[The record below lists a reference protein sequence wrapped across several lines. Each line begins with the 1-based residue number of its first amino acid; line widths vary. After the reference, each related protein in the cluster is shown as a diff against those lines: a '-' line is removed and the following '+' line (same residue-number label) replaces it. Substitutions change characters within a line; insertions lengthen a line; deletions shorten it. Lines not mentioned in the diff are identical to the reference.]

1 MPCTS
6 LSVNRLRL
14 TNFRSYAQL
23 DLRTEASLVVL
34 VGPNGAGKTNILES
48 ISLLTPG
55 RGMRRA
61 TLAEMARNSEN
72 TADEVNQD
80 WAIHAQVNGLLGPA
94 AIGTGVQ
101 DGHRVVRIDGE
112 TASGSGALGKHLS
125 ALWLTPVMDRLFAEG
140 ASNRRRFF
148 DRMVFGLTPGHG
160 AESAA
165 YEKALRDRSRLLKE
179 RSEKTDWLN
188 ILENRMAIHG
198 VAIADA
204 RLKAMKELQS
214 AIDDHLNSVFPRARL
229 TLQGSIEDVL
239 LSGMSVE
246 DAVAYFNEQLKTR
259 RARDSDSGGASIG
272 PHKTDLVV
280 YHVETGHVATQC
292 STGQQ
297 KALLINTILA
307 NMRCQMMR
315 RNVGPILL
323 LDEVAAHMDH
333 CRRDA
338 LFSEVQNI
346 GGQVWLTGTDREFFK
361 GLEPHAD
368 FYTVQ
373 ESAIMC

>member
-1 MPCTS
+1 M
-6 LSVNRLRL
+6 
-14 TNFRSYAQL
+14 
-23 DLRTEASLVVL
+23 VL

-72 TADEVNQD
+72 TADESNRD
-80 WAIHAQVNGLLGPA
+80 WAIHAQVNGVLGPA

-101 DGHRVVRIDGE
+101 GGHRIVRIDGE
-112 TASGSGALGKHLS
+112 TASGPGALGQHLS
-125 ALWLTPVMDRLFAEG
+125 TLWLTPIMDRLFAEG
-140 ASNRRRFF
+140 AGNRRRFF
-148 DRMVFGLTPGHG
+148 DRMVFGLNPRHG

-165 YEKALRDRSRLLKE
+165 YEKALRDRSRLLKQRRE
-179 RSEKTDWLN
+179 ETDWLN

-204 RLKAMKELQS
+204 RLKAMRELQF
-214 AIDDHLNSVFPRARL
+214 AIDDHSNSVFPRARL
-229 TLQGSIEDVL
+229 TLQGSIEDML
-239 LSGMSVE
+239 LSGMAVE
-246 DAVAYFNEQLKTR
+246 DVGACFNQQLKTG

-280 YHVETGHVATQC
+280 YHVETGHAATQC

-307 NMRCQMMR
+307 NTRCQMMR
-315 RNVGPILL
+315 RNICPILL

-333 CRRDA
+333 RRRDA
-338 LFSEVQNI
+338 LFNEVQNI
-346 GGQVWLTGTDREFFK
+346 GGQVWLTGTDREFFN
-361 GLEPHAD
+361 GLKSHAD
-368 FYTVQ
+368 FYTLE
-373 ESAIMC
+373 ESVIMC